1 MGHRRTSGSQEAG
14 PRIQRPFGG
23 SRVKVE
29 GGQPLAVER
38 LDAVRG
44 IMEAARASLLV
55 EAISP
60 LGSVASCRI

>member
-1 MGHRRTSGSQEAG
+1 
-14 PRIQRPFGG
+14 
-23 SRVKVE
+23 VKVE